1 MKITEKEEREVLA
14 NYGIISKKKL
24 AKRLGIGRD
33 RLLKIAKLLN
43 IWAAPRSNKDI
54 GNYVDIEELELEYKS
69 KTKQQCAD
77 LFGVSFAQIT
87 YLLKTNNIFKDKRV
101 TYKPGMFNKPKG
113 WNPLTNS
120 VLKEK
125 END

>member
-1 MKITEKEEREVLA
+1 MRITEEEEKEVLA
-14 NYGIISKKKL
+14 NYGTMSKKKL
-24 AKRLGIGRD
+24 ARKLGIGSAK
-33 RLLKIAKLLN
+33 LLKIAKLLGV
-43 IWAAPRSNKDI
+43 WDAPISNKDI
-54 GNYVDIEELELEYKS
+54 CAYIDIEELELEYKS

-101 TYKPGMFNKPKG
+101 TFKPGMFNKPKG

>member
-1 MKITEKEEREVLA
+1 MRITEKEEREVLA
-14 NYGIISKKKL
+14 NYGTMSKKKL
-24 AKRLGIGRD
+24 AKRLGIGSAK
-33 RLLKIAKLLN
+33 LLKIAKLLN

-54 GNYVDIEELELEYKS
+54 GDYVDIEELELEYKS
-69 KTKQQCAD
+69 KTKQECAD

-87 YLLKTNNIFKDKRV
+87 YLLKINNIFKDKRV
-101 TYKPGMFNKPKG
+101 TFKPGMFNKPKG

>member
-43 IWAAPRSNKDI
+43 IWAAPISNKDI
-54 GNYVDIEELELEYKS
+54 CAYIDIEELEIEYKS